1 MKKKNSTFHLIISVL
16 FLLQLSMGSLRAQNE
31 ISGYTFAGMYN
42 NHYYYISDC
51 TSNLFNA
58 HSAAQEMGGY
68 LVALSDMDENAFVAS
83 LVSPNG
89 AWLGMFNAYWL
100 NGESLTFENWDSWCD
115 VCDYICAA
123 IYPNGYWRPDYS
135 GVLFQYIIEFDSN
148 PDCNNPNKQYVCHN
162 GNTICVNNS
171 SVQSHLNHGD
181 YEGPCGG
188 CNDPNSYQAAV
199 TEPIQ
204 PDQNIVRVVSPE
216 HLDGDRMAQPA
227 GVFSVFPNPVSDKIH
242 IQLPAIHDAAMLR
255 IFDVMGRLVYADQLE
270 SGIAALHIIIDS
282 SFGNGLHYIQFH
294 SGNKVWTKPFIVEN

>member
-1 MKKKNSTFHLIISVL
+1 MKKINPTFHYLMFTL
-16 FLLQLSMGSLRAQNE
+16 CLLHLSMGTLRAQNE

-58 HSAAQEMGGY
+58 LSAAQEMGGY
-68 LVALSDMDENAFVAS
+68 LVALSDMDENAFVTS

-89 AWLGMFNAYWL
+89 AWLGMFYPYWL

-115 VCDYICAA
+115 VCDYLFAA

-135 GVLFQYIIEFDSN
+135 GALFQYIIEFDTN

-181 YEGPCGG
+181 YLGPCGG
-188 CNDPNSYQAAV
+188 CNDPNSFQAPV
-199 TEPIQ
+199 MEPVQ
-204 PDQNIVRVVSPE
+204 PDQNNVRVVSAEPVE
-216 HLDGDRMAQPA
+216 REIISKQDR
-227 GVFSVFPNPVSDKIH
+227 SLHVFPNPSQDEFILKFSSSSDSPAIIRVFDIFGKLVLSDKFAGTNPYRFGKD
-242 IQLPAIHDAAMLR
+242 LYP
-255 IFDVMGRLVYADQLE
+255 
-270 SGIAALHIIIDS
+270 GIYFVEINTGTDRS
-282 SFGNGLHYIQFH
+282 TQ
-294 SGNKVWTKPFIVEN
+294 KVLKTE